1 MAISGDIADLPLTDL
16 LNMIRFRGGIVSL
29 TDTPRVGEMVIYF
42 SPGFVTGFSIEKQNS
57 DRNMKKRPNRPRRS

>member
-42 SPGFVTGFSIEKQNS
+42 SPGFVTGSIHVV
-57 DRNMKKRPNRPRRS
+57 DGGVTARAG